1 MRRVLV
7 MMNVG
12 LTLLR
17 HATME
22 AAAEYTVVPLEKFLV
37 AVVAGS
43 AVALAGSA
51 VALAGSAV
59 ALALAALFPAVARHA
74 VDMDPDFD
82 LVVVGAPYRSFP
94 VPSIAG
100 SSRHD
105 GACGTGHVL
114 LRWVTAA
121 PSSAGTHIVSA
132 RSDLLSP

>member
-22 AAAEYTVVPLEKFLV
+22 AAAEYMVVPLANFLV

-43 AVALAGSA
+43 AVALAFAA
-51 VALAGSAV
+51 V
-59 ALALAALFPAVARHA
+59 FPAVARHA
-74 VDMDPDFD
+74 VDMGPDFD
-82 LVVVGAPYRSFP
+82 LVVVGPHFRSFP
-94 VPSIAG
+94 VPSTAG